1 MLQDLILKGD
11 KFTPSVNFNAK
22 NGELLVEGYSI
33 PEDARD
39 FYIDLINWT
48 KSYFETKP
56 KKVVLTFNYIY
67 FNSSSSKYIFELLK
81 IFQTAKENACDVK
94 IKWCYEDDDEDL
106 YDSGQTYLQLTN
118 LPFEFVP
125 VKP

>member
-1 MLQDLILKGD
+1 MLKDLILKGD
-11 KFTPSVNFNAK
+11 KFTPNVNFNAK

-33 PEDARD
+33 PEDARH

-48 KSYFETKP
+48 KSYFETNP
-56 KKVVLTFNYIY
+56 QKVVLTFNYIY

-81 IFQTAKENACDVK
+81 IFQNAKENNCDVT
-94 IKWCYEDDDEDL
+94 IKWCYEEDDEDL

-118 LPFEFVP
+118 LPFEFVA